1 MFKNIKIKIT
11 IILFITSS
19 LNVMGGAVGASSHP
33 SARTACMSCTRSCDP
48 KCPIT
53 LADEDGCKADGQ
65 QQQQG

>member
-1 MFKNIKIKIT
+1 MKKRSLKTLGLNKKSI
-11 IILFITSS
+11 SS